1 MKKIALLLILG
12 VSIFSVS
19 CSKFL
24 ENDIE
29 ATTAKDEQDILDYI
43 SKNNLQMIKTQTGLR
58 YVITQNSVNG
68 RNADIGDEVSLHYV
82 VSLLSGIRVDSTSR
96 LKNEPLKFAFGGV
109 SIIQGL
115 AEAIS
120 LLKDGERG
128 TFLVPSILAFGS
140 TASANIPA
148 NSVLKIDLEAIK
160 YRSEVQQMDEYVK
173 ATKLPVTETTATG
186 LRFIRTVTT
195 NGTALKAG
203 LLATVKY
210 TGYLASNTTQ
220 FDTGQL
226 DVALGDGAVVKG
238 FEEGLL
244 KMKVG
249 EKATLVFPS
258 AIGYGKTGSGTKI
271 PPYAPLIFSVE
282 VVSAK

>member
-12 VSIFSVS
+12 VSLFGVS

-29 ATTAKDEQDILDYI
+29 ETTKKDEQDILDYI
-43 SKNNLQMIKTQTGLR
+43 SKNNLQMLSSQTGLR
-58 YVITQNSVNG
+58 YVITQPSING
-68 RNADIGDEVSLHYV
+68 RYVQVGDEVSLHYV
-82 VSLLSGIRVDSTSR
+82 VTLLNGIRVDSTSR
-96 LKNEPLKFAFGGV
+96 LKNEPLKFSYGGV

-128 TFLVPSILAFGS
+128 TFIVPSILAFGS
-140 TASANIPA
+140 QASANIPA
-148 NSVLKIDLEAIK
+148 NSVLKIDLELVK
-160 YRSEVQQMDEYVK
+160 LRSEDQQMDEYVK
-173 ATKLPVTETTATG
+173 ATKLPVTETTASG
-186 LRFIRTVTT
+186 LRFLRTVSS
-195 NGTALKAG
+195 NGTVLKAG

-210 TGYLASNTTQ
+210 TGYLVSTGVQ

-271 PPYAPLIFSVE
+271 PPYSPLIFNVE

>member
-1 MKKIALLLILG
+1 MKKIALLLIVG
-12 VSIFSVS
+12 VSLFSVS

-29 ATTAKDEQDILDYI
+29 AITKKDEQDILDYI
-43 SKNNLQMIKTQTGLR
+43 SKNNLQMIATQTGLR
-58 YVITQNSVNG
+58 YVVTQNNING
-68 RNADIGDEVSLHYV
+68 RYAQIGDEVSFHYV

-120 LLKDGERG
+120 FLKEGERG

-140 TASANIPA
+140 QASANIPA

-160 YRSEVQQMDEYVK
+160 YRSEDQQMDEYVK
-173 ATKLPVTETTATG
+173 ATKLPVTETTASG
-186 LRFIRTVTT
+186 LRFIRTTTT

-220 FDTGQL
+220 FDTGQIE
-226 DVALGDGAVVKG
+226 VALGDGAVVKG

-249 EKATLVFPS
+249 EVASLVFPS
-258 AIGYGKTGSGTKI
+258 AIGYGAKGSGTKI
-271 PPYAPLIFSVE
+271 PPYAPLIFRVE
-282 VVSAK
+282 VISAK

>member
-12 VSIFSVS
+12 VSLFGVS

-24 ENDIE
+24 ENDVE
-29 ATTAKDEQDILDYI
+29 ATTKKDEQDILDYI
-43 SKNNLQMIKTQTGLR
+43 SKNNLQMIASQTGIR
-58 YVITQNSVNG
+58 YVITRNSING
-68 RNADIGDEVSLHYV
+68 KYPQAGDEVSLHYV
-82 VSLLSGIRVDSTSR
+82 VSLLNGIRVDSTSR
-96 LKNEPLKFAFGGV
+96 LKNEPLKFPYGGI

-120 LLKDGERG
+120 LLKEGERG
-128 TFLVPSILAFGS
+128 TFIVPSILAFGS
-140 TASANIPA
+140 QASANIPA

-160 YRSEVQQMDEYVK
+160 YSSEDQQMDEYIK
-173 ATKLPVTETTATG
+173 ATKLPVTETTSSG
-186 LRFIRTVTT
+186 LRFIRTTTT
-195 NGTALKAG
+195 NGVALKAG

-220 FDTGQL
+220 FDTGQIE
-226 DVALGDGAVVKG
+226 VALGDGTVVKG

-249 EKATLVFPS
+249 EVASLVFPS
-258 AIGYGKTGSGTKI
+258 AIGYGTKGSGTKI
-271 PPYAPLIFSVE
+271 PPYAPLIFRVGII
-282 VVSAK
+282 SAK